1 MTNSPL
7 PASGE
12 DPGNGYVLTKDSID
26 RMFAVLLILAILYT
40 IYFARAFLL
49 PVVLEIMLS
58 LILSPAVRALKHL
71 HLPEPVGAAV
81 VVAPLVAALVVAAG
95 SVSAPAAEWID
106 KAPAIIQDLEY
117 KLRGVKKSVDQ
128 VAKVAEKVEAI
139 AQTGDNAR
147 RKDKVVPA
155 QPSLLMRTFDGTQRF
170 LLSAVSTLLLLYF
183 LLASGDAFLRKAVRA
198 MPTFADKRRA
208 VGEARNIPSELAH
221 YLFTIT
227 CVNTGLGIATG
238 FAMHWLGMP
247 NPVLWGVMVAV
258 FNYVPYL
265 GATVSL
271 VILSLVAFL
280 TFEQVGQALLVPAV
294 FLAFTTIEGQLL
306 SPWILGG
313 RLTLHPVLIFVS
325 LLFWG
330 WLWGVAGALIAVPVL
345 VVVKILCDHFEKL
358 HPVSEFRSRPA
369 QAAAGQTGRAVRA
382 WRARASP
389 RGDAR

>member
-7 PASGE
+7 PASGQ
-12 DPGNGYVLTKDSID
+12 DPAKGHALAKDSID
-26 RMFAVLLILAILYT
+26 RLFAVLPLLAILYT

-49 PVVLEIMLS
+49 PVVLAILLS
-58 LILSPAVRALKHL
+58 LILSPAVRALKSL
-71 HLPEPVGAAV
+71 HLPEPAGAAV
-81 VVAPLVAALVVAAG
+81 VVATLVAALVFAAG
-95 SVSAPAAEWID
+95 SVSAPAAEWIN
-106 KAPAIIQDLEY
+106 KAPEIIQDLEY

-139 AQTGDNAR
+139 AQSGDNAK

-170 LLSAVSTLLLLYF
+170 LLSAVSTLLLLFF

-208 VGEARNIPSELAH
+208 VGVARTIQSEMAH

-227 CVNTGLGIATG
+227 CVNAGLGIATG
-238 FAMHWLGMP
+238 LAMHWLGMP

-265 GATVSL
+265 GATLSL

-280 TFEQVGQALLVPAV
+280 SFEQIGQALLVPAV

-306 SPWILGG
+306 APWILGG
-313 RLTLHPVLIFVS
+313 RLTLHPVLVFVS
-325 LLFWG
+325 MLFWG

-358 HPVSEFRSRPA
+358 HPVSEFMNRRA
-369 QAAAGQTGRAVRA
+369 QAAASETARAVTAR
-382 WRARASP
+382 RARAAP
-389 RGDAR
+389 RAPAR